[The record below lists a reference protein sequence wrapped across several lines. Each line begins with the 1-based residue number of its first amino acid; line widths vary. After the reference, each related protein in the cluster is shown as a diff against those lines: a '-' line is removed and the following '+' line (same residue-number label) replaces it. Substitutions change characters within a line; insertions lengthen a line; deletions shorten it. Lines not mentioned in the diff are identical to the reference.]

1 MLKFFPSLPF
11 SWDMEANLSMN
22 SWTMDKSSDKEG
34 SGRSYFSAVSPLSSA
49 SVTVLGSWLAPG
61 HCSCPFR
68 GTWGSGWA
76 PDNTQLED
84 LKAQFEIAPD
94 PHFYSPKI
102 VRKSY
107 SLGCLL
113 QRSFQEHCGAG
124 KGVGVKG
131 GEKAIT
137 DCFILLRKTK
147 FSILWAR
154 SWWPDKVM
162 CASLTRRQ
170 KF

>member
-1 MLKFFPSLPF
+1 
-11 SWDMEANLSMN
+11 MN
-22 SWTMDKSSDKEG
+22 SEQWMGSSDKEG
-34 SGRSYFSAVSPLSSA
+34 SGRSYSFCCFPLSSA
-49 SVTVLGSWLAPG
+49 SVTVLGPWLAPG

-68 GTWGSGWA
+68 GNLWGSDWV

-84 LKAQFEIAPD
+84 SKAQFEIAPD
-94 PHFYSPKI
+94 PRHFYSPKV

-107 SLGCLL
+107 LSLAVY
-113 QRSFQEHCGAG
+113 SKDPFKNTVVQER
-124 KGVGVKG
+124 GVGVGKW

-154 SWWPDKVM
+154 S
-162 CASLTRRQ
+162 
-170 KF
+170 